1 MISLKNYLDDFTKS
15 HSKRWLK
22 VKKKL
27 KKIFHTK
34 LRRQELDKPYSQGIE
49 IAW

>member
-1 MISLKNYLDDFTKS
+1 MILQKAVVKDGLN
-15 HSKRWLK
+15 K

-34 LRRQELDKPYSQGIE
+34 LRRKKLNKPYSQGQQ